1 MLVRL
6 SSLNAPLPQPELGC
20 TCLTLF
26 VQCQLS
32 EIERHVGPRSYVRED
47 PAFCMIASVPFQDL
61 GLPAQF
67 SGTRCFFG
75 SDFEPGEKVLD
86 IALEIG
92 WRTHRRSESFQSVCG

>member
-20 TCLTLF
+20 KCLTLF

-67 SGTRCFFG
+67 SGTWCFFG
-75 SDFEPGEKVLD
+75 SDFERGEEPTMCVLLCVP
-86 IALEIG
+86 AH
-92 WRTHRRSESFQSVCG
+92 WWARREARL